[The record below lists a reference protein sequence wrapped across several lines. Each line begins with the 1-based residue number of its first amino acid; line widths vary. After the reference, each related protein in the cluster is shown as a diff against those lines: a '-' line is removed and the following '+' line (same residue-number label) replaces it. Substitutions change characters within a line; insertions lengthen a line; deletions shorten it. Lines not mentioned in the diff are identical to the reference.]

1 MTIYLLGSHH
11 GLAFTALFSTGLNL
25 SSLTFCVKC
34 NTCFS
39 SLHPLLYGVPQDS
52 VLSPLLFMTYTTPL
66 CTLISSLSL
75 YHNLYADDT
84 RLFLSFHPSDFQ
96 TSITHFQNA
105 LTQITFWMTSK
116 LLSLNSSKTEFL
128 LIGLQRQ
135 LAKIHNSSTSIL
147 NLLAISTLYL
157 INVKKT

>member
-11 GLAFTALFSTGLNL
+11 GLAFSTGLNL
-25 SSLTFCVKC
+25 LSRTFCVKC

-52 VLSPLLFMTYTTPL
+52 VLSPLLFIMYTTPL
-66 CTLISSLSL
+66 STLISSLSL

-96 TSITHFQNA
+96 TSITHFQNE